1 MAEERL
7 DRADVVWIHNTPKQ
21 RLARKP
27 RVLYVPHMPKHP
39 HTPTPDLIPT
49 SEVAEMF
56 GLHVA
61 TIVRRVQAGE
71 LPYAVKVPGKTGAY
85 LFDRAEIEKL
95 AKAS

>member
-1 MAEERL
+1 MYPGIA
-7 DRADVVWIHNTPKQ
+7 AVTSAPKQ
-21 RLARKP
+21 WLARKP
-27 RVLYVPHMPKHP
+27 QVLYVPHMQKHP

-49 SEVAEMF
+49 SEVAGML

-71 LPYAVKVPGKTGAY
+71 LAYAVKVPGKTGAY